1 MKRIVGLTQF
11 FIYTFIG
18 IGYAQIGINTPKPD
32 LSAALD
38 IVSDNQGF
46 LPPRIA
52 LKSTNDT
59 ETILKPAPG
68 LLIYN
73 TALVAKDKESV
84 SPGYYYYTGG
94 QWAKLADASNG
105 WDTQGNYG
113 IGGQNSFIGTLD
125 DSDLVFKRNNI
136 AVGLIGATNYALG
149 HESLLKLTTG
159 HNNIGIGLIA
169 LAKNKTG
176 SFNTAVGS
184 GALSQ
189 NLASF
194 NTAVGSYALA
204 RTESGEGNTAVGR
217 GSSENV
223 DRGKYNTTMGY
234 NAQQYGFT
242 ASYNTLIGSYA
253 GYQNRAGVHNTALGF
268 EALYNS
274 SDSYNTAIGKG
285 ALYNLKPTYPNT
297 GNLNVALGF
306 QAGDNLISGGSNIF
320 IGANAKAMDPT
331 GANQLNIGNSIY
343 GININAGNNAR
354 IGINT
359 SEPNESAILDL
370 SSTNRGFLPPRIEL
384 KGVDDQTTIE
394 NPAQGLLVYNPA
406 NVETQTLKAGYYYF
420 TGQQWEVFNTGTLI
434 KEQFYAPALVLPT
447 MKDNLSTSS
456 VDDIFYD
463 VNSQFFTVKL
473 YAIYQKQFG
482 MVGDVDGPTRSAVK
496 SNPTGVLTTYS
507 MSELDYFVTY
517 FDHTVFDPNS
527 VKIDANGVLTYKI
540 IPEGEISEKTYM
552 NIVFKVK

>member
-1 MKRIVGLTQF
+1 M
-11 FIYTFIG
+11 
-18 IGYAQIGINTPKPD
+18 GYAQIGINTPVPD

-38 IVSDNQGF
+38 IASDNQGF

-52 LKSTNDT
+52 LKSINDT
-59 ETILKPAPG
+59 VTISKPASG

-73 TALVAKDKESV
+73 TALVAKEKESV
-84 SPGYYYYTGG
+84 RPGYYYYTGG
-94 QWAKLADASNG
+94 QWAKLSDASNG

-113 IGGQNSFIGTLD
+113 VGGQKSFIGTLD
-125 DSDLVFKRNNI
+125 NSDLVFKRNNI
-136 AVGLIGATNYALG
+136 VVGLIGATNYAFG

-159 HNNIGIGLIA
+159 HNNVGIGVIA
-169 LAKNKTG
+169 LAKNKEG

-184 GALSQ
+184 NALSQ

-217 GSSENV
+217 GASENV

-234 NAQQYGFT
+234 NAHQYGF
-242 ASYNTLIGSYA
+242 AGSYNTLIGSRA
-253 GYQNRAGVHNTALGF
+253 GSQNRSGSNNTALGF

-285 ALYNLKPTYPNT
+285 ALYSLKPIYPNS
-297 GNLNVALGF
+297 GDFNVALGF
-306 QAGDNLISGGSNIF
+306 QAGDNLISGGLNIF
-320 IGANAKAMDPT
+320 IGAHVKAVNPT

-343 GININAGNNAR
+343 GTHINAGNKAR

-359 SEPNESAILDL
+359 SEPDESAILDL
-370 SSTNRGFLPPRIEL
+370 SSSSLGFLPPRVML
-384 KGVDDQTTIE
+384 KGVEDQTTIE
-394 NPAQGLLVYNPA
+394 NPAQGLLVYNPVT
-406 NVETQTLKAGYYYF
+406 VENQALKAGYYYF

-434 KEQFYAPALVLPT
+434 KEQFYAPALALPT
-447 MKDNLSTSS
+447 AKENVSTSS
-456 VDDIFYD
+456 SADIFYD
-463 VNSQFFTVKL
+463 ANSQLFTVKL

-482 MVGDVDGPTRSAVK
+482 MVGDIEGPMRSAVK

-507 MSELDYFVTY
+507 SSALDYFITY
-517 FDHTVFDPNS
+517 FDNTVFDPTS
-527 VKIDANGVLTYKI
+527 IKIDANGVLTYKI
-540 IPEGEISEKTYM
+540 IPEGDISEKTYM